1 MSWFDDVTSIGVEL
15 LDDVGE
21 GLGNLAKTATTAE
34 PTPDKAANPATHQQ
48 PNQTVADENGNA
60 VTRGFGEKWVTGN
73 KPVMYGGIALA
84 VLLVLVLLVLAV
96 RK

>member
-1 MSWFDDVTSIGVEL
+1 MSWFDDVTGIGVDL

-21 GLGNLAKTATTAE
+21 GLGSLVQNATTAK
-34 PTPDKAANPATHQQ
+34 PAADKAANPATHQQ
-48 PNQTVADENGNA
+48 PSQTVVDENGNA
-60 VTRGFGEKWVTGN
+60 VTLGFGEKWTTDN
-73 KPVMYGGIALA
+73 KPVVYGGIALA